1 MPGLKSRSI
10 QVPTLLLTAMVL
22 WMVLW
27 TVLPLPL
34 TLQIKL
40 PRLKLTRLNRNKR
53 IKQKKLLKV
62 LKIKPRNRLLR
73 LRLLAQIK
81 QLRRAQRKRRVRSHH
96 RPLFTKTMTLTLG
109 HLRSNWSVIRKL
121 TRPSSCKK
129 VIWRQM
135 YLNYWRR
142 MRQHMMHPWPSWQH
156 PTPSHCQAVLEI
168 CRVERLKLFSS
179 SCSLKRGQSQPVSY
193 LNSNIRN
200 SRPHHK
206 TKDSKKL
213 YGSITM
219 THDHHYA
226 TIIAKNDR

>member
-1 MPGLKSRSI
+1 
-10 QVPTLLLTAMVL
+10 MVL

-34 TLQIKL
+34 NFQIKL

-53 IKQKKLLKV
+53 IKLKKLLKV

-81 QLRRAQRKRRVRSHH
+81 QHRRVQRKRRLRSHPS
-96 RPLFTKTMTLTLG
+96 PLFTKTMTLTLG
-109 HLRSNWSVIRKL
+109 HPRSNWSVIRKL

-135 YLNYWRR
+135 YLNYWGR

-213 YGSITM
+213 YGSITLW
-219 THDHHYA
+219 TLEHHYA